1 MSFKPAIVTCVFS
14 ELKPEDAIRR
24 LAGIGWRCFEFYSVH
39 MAGMNKRKD
48 PAKHFSALRELCE
61 KLGVS
66 ILAAHDNTQGV
77 PPEKF
82 IQWAQI
88 LGAKTVVLHPRVD
101 ETKEQNLEM
110 LKGWIPWAERFEIRV
125 AVENMHDMIP
135 DIAGRRAFGATP
147 SELLSLAEK
156 TNPELVGVCWD
167 VNHAHVQKLDQYQ
180 AIKELGKHLFH
191 VHATDTTTDSEELH
205 LLPFEGKVDW
215 KLVIKALRE
224 IEYEGL
230 FSLEP
235 GVSVGSLPLPLRD
248 LKLRYALE
256 LTEAMIQSL

>member
-1 MSFKPAIVTCVFS
+1 MSFKPAIMTGVFS
-14 ELKPEDAIRR
+14 ELPPEESIKR
-24 LAGIGWRCFEFYSVH
+24 LAGIGWRTFEFYSVH
-39 MAGMNKRKD
+39 MAEMDKRKD

-77 PPEKF
+77 PPERF
-82 IQWAQI
+82 MQWAQI
-88 LGAKTVVLHPRVD
+88 LGAKRVVLHPRVE
-101 ETKEQNLEM
+101 ETREENLEM
-110 LKGWIPWAERFEIRV
+110 LKGWTALAERFEIGI

-135 DIAGRRAFGATP
+135 GIAGRRAFGATP
-147 SELLSLAEK
+147 SELLWLVEQMD
-156 TNPELVGVCWD
+156 PELVGVCWD

-191 VHATDTTTDSEELH
+191 IHVTDTTTDSEEQH

-215 KLVIKALRE
+215 KVVINALRE

-230 FSLEP
+230 FSLEA
-235 GVSVGSLPLPLRD
+235 GASVNSLPLPLRD
-248 LKLRYALE
+248 LKLRFALE
-256 LTEAMIQSL
+256 LTEAMIEHL

>member
-1 MSFKPAIVTCVFS
+1 VSFKPAIMTGVFS
-14 ELKPEDAIRR
+14 ELNPEESIRR
-24 LAGIGWRCFEFYSVH
+24 LAGIGWKYFEFYSVH
-39 MAGMNKRKD
+39 MAGMNKRKE
-48 PAKHFSALRELCE
+48 PEKHFSALRELCE

-77 PPEKF
+77 PPERF
-82 IQWAQI
+82 MQWSQI
-88 LGAKTVVLHPRVD
+88 LGVKHIVLHPRVE

-110 LKGWIPWAERFEIRV
+110 LRGWVPLAERFRIGI
-125 AVENMHDMIP
+125 AVENMHDLIP
-135 DIAGRRAFGATP
+135 GRAERRAFGAIP
-147 SELLSLAEK
+147 SELLSLVEE
-156 TNPELVGVCWD
+156 TNSERVGVCWD

-191 VHATDTTTDSEELH
+191 VHVTDTTMDSEEQH

-235 GVSVGSLPLPLRD
+235 SVSVGSLPLPLRD

>member
-1 MSFKPAIVTCVFS
+1 MTGVFS
-14 ELKPEDAIRR
+14 ELTPEESIKR
-24 LAGIGWRCFEFYSVH
+24 LADIGWKYFEFYSVH
-39 MAGMNKRKD
+39 MAGMNKRKE
-48 PAKHFSALRELCE
+48 PEKHFSALRELCE
-61 KLGVS
+61 ELGVS

-82 IQWAQI
+82 MQWAQI
-88 LGAKTVVLHPRVD
+88 LGVKTAVLHPRVD
-101 ETKEQNLEM
+101 QTKEQNLDI
-110 LKGWIPWAERFEIRV
+110 LKGWTRWAARFEIRV

-135 DIAGRRAFGATP
+135 DIPGRRAFGATP
-147 SELLSLAEK
+147 SELLWLAEQ

-167 VNHAHVQKLDQYQ
+167 VNHAHVQKLDQYK

-191 VHATDTTTDSEELH
+191 VHATDTTTDSEEQH

-215 KLVIKALRE
+215 KAVITALRE
-224 IEYEGL
+224 INYEGL

-235 GVSVGSLPLPLRD
+235 GVSVGSLPLSLRD

-256 LTEAMIQSL
+256 LTEAMIECT

>member
-1 MSFKPAIVTCVFS
+1 MSFNPAIMTGVFS

-24 LAGIGWRCFEFYSVH
+24 LAGIGWRYFEFYSVH

-48 PAKHFSALRELCE
+48 PEKHFSALRELCE

-77 PPEKF
+77 PPERF
-82 IQWAQI
+82 MQWAQI
-88 LGAKTVVLHPRVD
+88 LGAKTVVLHPRVE

-110 LKGWIPWAERFEIRV
+110 LKGWARWAARFEIRV

-147 SELLSLAEK
+147 SELLWLAEE

-167 VNHAHVQKLDQYQ
+167 VNHAHVQKLDQYE
-180 AIKELGKHLFH
+180 AIKELGEHLFH
-191 VHATDTTTDSEELH
+191 VHVTDTTTDSEEQH

-215 KLVIKALRE
+215 KAVIKALRE
-224 IEYEGL
+224 INYEGL
-230 FSLEP
+230 FCLEP
-235 GVSVGSLPLPLRD
+235 GVSVGSLPLSLRD